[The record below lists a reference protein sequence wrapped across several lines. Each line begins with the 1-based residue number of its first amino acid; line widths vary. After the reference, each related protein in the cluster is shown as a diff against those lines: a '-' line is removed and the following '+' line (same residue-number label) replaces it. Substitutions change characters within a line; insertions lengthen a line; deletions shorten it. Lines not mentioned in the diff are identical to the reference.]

1 VTPGSTHRRRLALV
15 TAAVLAVAVFAVDA
29 RQDKPVNPNAKAL
42 HEFQEEVR
50 DYVELQRDLKK
61 QVPELPQHATPVQI
75 YQHQRALQALIQTKR
90 KNAKAGD
97 VFEREARPVLR
108 RLLYGVFTGPDG
120 QRLRATTREENPGPI
135 VKLVINGRY
144 PDSIPLSTVPPQV
157 LQMLPPLPEELE
169 YRFISDQLI
178 LLDKDAH
185 IIVDYLAGAVP
196 R

>member
-1 VTPGSTHRRRLALV
+1 MTPGVARRRLLALTAVALV
-15 TAAVLAVAVFAVDA
+15 AFAPPVLA

-42 HEFQEEVR
+42 HEFQEEVE

-61 QVPELPQHATPVQI
+61 QVPDLPVEATPVQI

-90 KNAKAGD
+90 KNAKPGD
-97 VFEREARPVLR
+97 VFEREARPVIR
-108 RLLYGVFTGPDG
+108 RLLFGVFTGPDG
-120 QRLRATTREENPGPI
+120 ARLRAMTREENPGPI

-157 LQMLPPLPEELE
+157 LAMLPPLPPELE